1 MIIRYLRYK
10 LKAQGKYHLHSPLVF
25 GLYEKVLE
33 PTMSFRAKR
42 NELKCSREIF
52 RQRIFSAKNDD
63 FFYEELDKNLKAFI
77 DDNPLIF
84 NEKDCV
90 MVVRDIHRNRKNETD
105 WETLKNEKKVK
116 LSVDCWKFGMIFVMN
131 RMRKEHYILKV

>member
-1 MIIRYLRYK
+1 MIIRYLRYRF
-10 LKAQGKYHLHSPLVF
+10 KAQGKYRLHSPLVF

-33 PTMSFRAKR
+33 KTK
-42 NELKCSREIF
+42 
-52 RQRIFSAKNDD
+52 FSKKNYDND
-63 FFYEELDKNLKAFI
+63 FFDTLDKNLKAFI

-84 NEKDCV
+84 NEKDCM
-90 MVVRDIHRNRKNETD
+90 MVVRDIHRNRKNEAD